1 MDLIASGV
9 SLGFLYTTLKVLGKI
24 FAVSSL
30 PGRVTTLLKS
40 LDSDSFSVKVKPRSL
55 EIVLW

>member
-1 MDLIASGV
+1 MDLIAPGV
-9 SLGFLYTTLKVLGKI
+9 SLGFFSTTLKVLGKI

-40 LDSDSFSVKVKPRSL
+40 LDSDSFRVKVKPRSL
-55 EIVLW
+55 EIVL